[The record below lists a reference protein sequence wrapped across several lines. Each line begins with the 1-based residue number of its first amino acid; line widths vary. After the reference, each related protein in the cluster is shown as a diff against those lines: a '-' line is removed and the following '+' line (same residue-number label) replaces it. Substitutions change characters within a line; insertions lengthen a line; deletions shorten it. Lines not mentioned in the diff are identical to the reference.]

1 MCAGGQEARP
11 PKKGGGG
18 GDRATH
24 NIPDAV
30 ERTHDS
36 NKEDDESQ
44 RDSVGDEPAGDEEAD
59 SEENG
64 EDGKPVLLA
73 PPKGKEEAN
82 GEDETSDLTSDDV
95 KAAEGQQGADER
107 GAQVAGGQ
115 RDQVLAADHVG
126 DAALAWVERD
136 GLHTAS
142 SADGGEG
149 MTELMECDDQHLK
162 KLVVSLG
169 CGLDY

>member
-1 MCAGGQEARP
+1 MGRKQGHQ
-11 PKKGGGG
+11 KKGGGG